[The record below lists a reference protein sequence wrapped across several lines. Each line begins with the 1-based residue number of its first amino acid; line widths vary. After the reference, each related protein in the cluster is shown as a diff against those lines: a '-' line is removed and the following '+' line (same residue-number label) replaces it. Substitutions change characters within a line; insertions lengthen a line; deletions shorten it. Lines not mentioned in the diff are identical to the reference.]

1 MKVDV
6 VGPIC
11 ESGDF
16 LAKNRR
22 LPAMEPGALL
32 VVMGA
37 GAYGFSMSS
46 NYNSRARVAEVL
58 VKGKNFFVIRQR
70 ETPQDLLRG
79 ESIPGFL
86 EE

>member
-1 MKVDV
+1 
-6 VGPIC
+6 
-11 ESGDF
+11 
-16 LAKNRR
+16 
-22 LPAMEPGALL
+22 
-32 VVMGA
+32 
-37 GAYGFSMSS
+37 
-46 NYNSRARVAEVL
+46 VAEVL